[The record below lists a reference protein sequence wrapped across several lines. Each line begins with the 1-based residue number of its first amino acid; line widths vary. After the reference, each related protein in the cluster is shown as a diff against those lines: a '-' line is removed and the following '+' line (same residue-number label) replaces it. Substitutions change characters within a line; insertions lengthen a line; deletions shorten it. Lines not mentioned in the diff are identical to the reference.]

1 MKLQVRKK
9 LGLTKLRQ
17 GDLELA
23 QDFLQRMADNKA
35 DFTLTFYARG
45 NNKRNNKE
53 RKCVMDKRKY
63 VVNGVIHTLKG
74 KPTTSDEAQEL
85 LDEARDIA
93 IDNLDDGEWHNG
105 QDIDAEMIQVF
116 EDELGGNLN
125 EYDKWWIEGLEPTEP
140 EFWED

>member
-1 MKLQVRKK
+1 
-9 LGLTKLRQ
+9 
-17 GDLELA
+17 
-23 QDFLQRMADNKA
+23 
-35 DFTLTFYARG
+35 
-45 NNKRNNKE
+45 
-53 RKCVMDKRKY
+53 MDKRKY

-74 KPTTSDEAQEL
+74 KPTTADESQEL

-93 IDNLDDGEWHNG
+93 KDNLDDGEWHNG